1 MEFSA
6 RRRGEIHEGSQ
17 SLLPASMDCAP
28 RELESPFARPF
39 RLSGHI
45 VGQAGQMYQARLD
58 DMPLDTPCGHEGSQ
72 GSEGSKGSEG
82 GGGGCAAIFKVS
94 VTGLAL

>member
-6 RRRGEIHEGSQ
+6 RRRREIHEGFKSF
-17 SLLPASMDCAP
+17 LPASMDCAP

-45 VGQAGQMYQARLD
+45 VGWTGKMYQSWIC
-58 DMPLDTPCGHEGSQ
+58 MSLDTPCMREGSE
-72 GSEGSKGSEG
+72 GSKGSKGSEG
-82 GGGGCAAIFKVS
+82 GGGG
-94 VTGLAL
+94 

>member
-6 RRRGEIHEGSQ
+6 RRRGEIHEGFKSF
-17 SLLPASMDCAP
+17 LPASMDCAP

-45 VGQAGQMYQARLD
+45 VGEPGQTYQSGIC
-58 DMPLDTPCGHEGSQ
+58 MSLDTPCRREGSE
-72 GSEGSKGSEG
+72 GSKGSKGSEG
-82 GGGGCAAIFKVS
+82 GGGG
-94 VTGLAL
+94 